1 MEISVII
8 TNYNYGRYLG
18 RCLRSLFAQSVER
31 DKFEIIVV
39 DDASTDD
46 SSSILET
53 FRENIRTTFN
63 QTNRGLA
70 YSANNGILMARGRYV
85 VRVDADDYV
94 HRDFLKSLLL
104 GFEFFGNETEAVSTD
119 YLLVTPEGRTIDY
132 GNAEEVPIACA
143 IAFKIDALETLG
155 FYNSS
160 LRIDEKV
167 DLRKRFQN
175 HGFRIRN
182 INLPLYRYVKHSDSL
197 SSSVLL

>member
-1 MEISVII
+1 MEIYVVV

-94 HRDFLKSLLL
+94 HRDFIKSLLL
-104 GFEFFGNETEAVSTD
+104 G
-119 YLLVTPEGRTIDY
+119 Y
-132 GNAEEVPIACA
+132 
-143 IAFKIDALETLG
+143 
-155 FYNSS
+155 
-160 LRIDEKV
+160 
-167 DLRKRFQN
+167 
-175 HGFRIRN
+175 
-182 INLPLYRYVKHSDSL
+182 
-197 SSSVLL
+197 